1 MFPVFTRKPKTL
13 QITKG
18 GIKMMISILK
28 SHKKKFVI
36 LTFIL
41 AGVLSVSSISFAAPL
56 KQSNTPVN
64 AILIYQSSCGEPCY
78 RVVFEVF
85 PSLSE
90 RYSNQME
97 IFALDADIEINKLI
111 IEKLLSHYQISAD
124 AFPVF
129 ITNTKILIGP
139 SQIENEAEAL
149 LLSSVNSLED
159 IHPIARVL
167 SSEILLY
174 KTLESIRIENLSLQ
188 QELEQAQN
196 TLNSITSEQKGL
208 QNFLMLVLFVGVIL
222 AIITI
227 VFGISLIRGRNK
239 QKALERNLLRTKKM
253 LTENEMKFIK
263 TLIGIGGSEGVDF
276 LAEMTR
282 VQFEYQQRKTVSLN
296 AALLAKDFLSMVERY
311 LGIIPVE
318 NFGNQVRFD
327 PNVHRSYEEH
337 IPGDLVM
344 VIEPGW
350 KFRNQ
355 ILKYAVVKSM

>member
-1 MFPVFTRKPKTL
+1 
-13 QITKG
+13 
-18 GIKMMISILK
+18 
-28 SHKKKFVI
+28 
-36 LTFIL
+36 
-41 AGVLSVSSISFAAPL
+41 
-56 KQSNTPVN
+56 
-64 AILIYQSSCGEPCY
+64 
-78 RVVFEVF
+78 
-85 PSLSE
+85 
-90 RYSNQME
+90 
-97 IFALDADIEINKLI
+97 
-111 IEKLLSHYQISAD
+111 
-124 AFPVF
+124 
-129 ITNTKILIGP
+129 
-139 SQIENEAEAL
+139 
-149 LLSSVNSLED
+149 
-159 IHPIARVL
+159 
-167 SSEILLY
+167 
-174 KTLESIRIENLSLQ
+174 
-188 QELEQAQN
+188 
-196 TLNSITSEQKGL
+196 
-208 QNFLMLVLFVGVIL
+208 
-222 AIITI
+222 
-227 VFGISLIRGRNK
+227 
-239 QKALERNLLRTKKM
+239 M